1 MSNINKINHFKED
14 ALKITKQMMNTVQEV
29 KVYQKEWKKQEF
41 LGGNK
46 WIISEPQI
54 KRWGNGTGGPVCE
67 DVGLKVWI

>member
-46 WIISEPQI
+46 WII
-54 KRWGNGTGGPVCE
+54 
-67 DVGLKVWI
+67 